1 MLDNRGYESYSIWG
15 LLQLLP
21 KKIDIERQHE
31 EMLSAMG
38 IFGGGEQAWVLRKL
52 PMKMALF
59 DATIVILALEDPV
72 PKQTLTTQLAE
83 HCPLAKGLRV
93 LFGHSGSRLKTTI
106 F

>member
-1 MLDNRGYESYSIWG
+1 LTDRGYESYSIWG

-21 KKIDIERQHE
+21 KKIDIERQHK

-38 IFGGGEQAWVLRKL
+38 IFGGGEQASVLRKL

-59 DATIVILALEDPV
+59 DATIVIPALEDPV

-83 HCPLAKGLRV
+83 HRTLAKGLTL
-93 LFGHSGSRLKTTI
+93 LFGRSGSGQKTTI